1 MTEVKMKYEDVR
13 EDAEQAIADD
23 QTKAEKEK
31 REIAIGRV
39 RRLMLEIDHAKDV
52 LEARQRQLGE
62 LMEKEVEDPDNNFLV
77 TPEKL
82 EALSNQ
88 IMFPHCR
95 CMTTPFNE

>member
-1 MTEVKMKYEDVR
+1 MKYEDVR

-62 LMEKEVEDPDNNFLV
+62 LMKKEVEEPCV
-77 TPEKL
+77 PERRHILFNHSPGPEEL
-82 EALSNQ
+82 EALCDR
-88 IMFPHCR
+88 IMGPQNR
-95 CMTTPFNE
+95 